1 MNSYLIDDMVKDV
14 RIAIDNNTEDKEL
27 LEFADTD
34 TLMLQDIVRAK
45 VVDAA
50 NMIVRDAPVDM
61 LYGGVVAELKGM
73 VKLNKVYDTD
83 TMQYAVVRLDRS
95 FMRLVSFRMGDWSMA
110 VTEAISPDSALYAMQ
125 RSRIEGVRGNKE
137 RPVVAVVPSNVTG
150 GYDLEAYSTKSDNA
164 LMTYMPYASLSS
176 DGASIELPVHLYSAI
191 VYATAYLTALAFG
204 AGEQAANLLRVAHEL
219 AHISD
224 AAPDYVQQ
232 PQQPLQQEEQ

>member
-1 MNSYLIDDMVKDV
+1 MNSYLIDEMVKDV

-61 LYGGVVAELKGM
+61 LDGGVVADLKGM

-125 RSRIEGVRGNKE
+125 IGR
-137 RPVVAVVPSNVTG
+137 
-150 GYDLEAYSTKSDNA
+150 
-164 LMTYMPYASLSS
+164 
-176 DGASIELPVHLYSAI
+176 
-191 VYATAYLTALAFG
+191 
-204 AGEQAANLLRVAHEL
+204 AHF
-219 AHISD
+219 
-224 AAPDYVQQ
+224 
-232 PQQPLQQEEQ
+232 

>member
-1 MNSYLIDDMVKDV
+1 MNSYLIDEMVKDV

-61 LYGGVVAELKGM
+61 LDGGVVADLKGM

-95 FMRLVSFRMGDWSMA
+95 FMRDRKS
-110 VTEAISPDSALYAMQ
+110 
-125 RSRIEGVRGNKE
+125 
-137 RPVVAVVPSNVTG
+137 VV
-150 GYDLEAYSTKSDNA
+150 
-164 LMTYMPYASLSS
+164 
-176 DGASIELPVHLYSAI
+176 
-191 VYATAYLTALAFG
+191 
-204 AGEQAANLLRVAHEL
+204 
-219 AHISD
+219 
-224 AAPDYVQQ
+224 
-232 PQQPLQQEEQ
+232 